1 MPIISL
7 RGIGKSYKI
16 ASGRERLKE
25 LVSFGKIQKSQ
36 DFWALEDVSFDV
48 EPGTTL
54 GILGRNGAGKSTL
67 LSIISGIVQPTT
79 GMVEVNGRMVA
90 LFGVGSGFN
99 PEFTGRDNAMLNGL
113 LLGIERDEMLERFK
127 EIEEFADIGKFMDQ
141 PVKTYSSGMRSRLG
155 FAVAVNVKP
164 DVLVLD
170 EVLAVGDAVFKQM
183 GLQKMRE
190 LRDAGTTILFVS
202 HSLGMVKSFCDKAI
216 LIHKG
221 KLIASGET
229 SETLDRY
236 QALLSSIKAEKNI
249 QSSDEDQQTE
259 YMIEHEEEE
268 DVQGTPG
275 FSENPDLARRRF
287 RHGTGEARIQN
298 VEILD
303 EQHLPVEVTDVN
315 SRVIV
320 RVHAQYMKDVDNSS
334 LSIILRNKNGLDVFS
349 TGTNSESTPIGAR
362 EEGERIVVDFAF
374 PLPLKPGDY
383 SVAAYISPPGKG
395 LFLDWIDVAE
405 VFRIDRPE
413 KGRGVRGLVHLPTEV
428 EVHEQD
434 VSQDQKKSSQ
444 SA

>member
-1 MPIISL
+1 MSIISL

-25 LVSFGKIQKSQ
+25 LVSFGKFEKSQ
-36 DFWALEDVSFDV
+36 DFQALEDVSFDI
-48 EPGTTL
+48 ETGTTL

-67 LSIISGIVQPTT
+67 LKIISGVIQPTT
-79 GMVEVNGRMVA
+79 GVVEVKGRLVA

-113 LLGIERDEMLERFK
+113 LLGIERDEMLERFG

-155 FAVAVNVKP
+155 FAVAVNVRP

-170 EVLAVGDAVFKQM
+170 ETLSVGDAVFKQM

-190 LRDAGTTILFVS
+190 LRDKGTTILFVS
-202 HSLGMVKSFCDKAI
+202 HSMGMMKSFCNKAI
-216 LIHKG
+216 LLHKG

-229 SETLDRY
+229 IETIDRY
-236 QALLSSIKAEKNI
+236 QALLSSIKAEKNVRV
-249 QSSDEDQQTE
+249 SEEDRQTE

-268 DVQGTPG
+268 DVQGAPG

-303 EQHLPVEVTDVN
+303 EHHRPVEVADIDSKIT
-315 SRVIV
+315 V
-320 RVHAQYMKDVDNSS
+320 RVHAQYTRDMEKSS
-334 LSIILRNKNGLDVFS
+334 LSIILRNKTGLDIFS
-349 TGTNSESTPIGAR
+349 TGTDSENVPIGPR
-362 EEGERIVVDFAF
+362 EAGERMVVDFAF

-383 SVAAYISPPGKG
+383 SVAAYISPPEKDV
-395 LFLDWIDVAE
+395 FLDWIDVAA
-405 VFRIDRPE
+405 VFRIDRPG
-413 KGRGVRGLVHLPTEV
+413 KGKSGVRSMIQLPTEV
-428 EVHEQD
+428 EIHDEDRVR
-434 VSQDQKKSSQ
+434 SSR